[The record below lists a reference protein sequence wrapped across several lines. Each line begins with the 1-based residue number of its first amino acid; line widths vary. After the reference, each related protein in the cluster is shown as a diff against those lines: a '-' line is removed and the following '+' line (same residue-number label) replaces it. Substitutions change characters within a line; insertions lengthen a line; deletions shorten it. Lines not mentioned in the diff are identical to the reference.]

1 MNENEIPLLEAAVDR
16 ELKALP
22 ILRAPKTLRPRVMAV
37 IEQRAALPW
46 YRRAW
51 QTWPMSL
58 QVVSLLVLLGAFGG
72 LCFGSWQLVHAPTVA
87 AAASEASGWFGI
99 LSTAFSTVGVL
110 ANALALA
117 VKSLGPLMLFGIG
130 MALLLGYAT
139 CIGFGTLYVRLVFA
153 RR

>member
-1 MNENEIPLLEAAVDR
+1 MNENENSRLEAAVDR

-22 ILRAPKTLRPRVMAV
+22 NLRAPQRLLTRVMAV
-37 IEQRAALPW
+37 IEQRAVLPW

-51 QTWPMSL
+51 QTWPVSL
-58 QVVSLLVLLGAFGG
+58 QVVSLIVLLVAFGG
-72 LCFGSWQLVHAPTVA
+72 LCFGSWQLVHAPAVTA
-87 AAASEASGWFGI
+87 AAGEASGWFRI
-99 LSTAFSTVGVL
+99 LSTGFSTLGVL

-117 VKSLGPLMLFGIG
+117 VKSLGPLALFGIG

-139 CIGFGTLYVRLVFA
+139 CIGFGTLYVRLAFA

>member
-1 MNENEIPLLEAAVDR
+1 MNENQNSRLEAAVDR

-22 ILRAPKTLRPRVMAV
+22 NLRAPQRLLTRVMAV
-37 IEQRAALPW
+37 IEQRAVLPW

-51 QTWPMSL
+51 QTWP
-58 QVVSLLVLLGAFGG
+58 VSLRLASMLFLLVAFAG
-72 LCFGSWQLVHAPTVA
+72 LCFGSWQLVHAPVVA
-87 AAASEASGWFGI
+87 SAVSIASGWVRI
-99 LSTAFSTVGVL
+99 LSTAWSTLGVL

-117 VKSLGPLMLFGIG
+117 FKSLGPLAFFGIG

-139 CIGFGTLYVRLVFA
+139 CIGFGTLYVRLAFA

>member
-1 MNENEIPLLEAAVDR
+1 MNENESSRLEAAVDR

-22 ILRAPKTLRPRVMAV
+22 NLRAPRRLLPRLMAV
-37 IEQRAALPW
+37 IEQRAVLPW

-51 QTWPMSL
+51 QTWPRPL
-58 QVVSLLVLLGAFGG
+58 QAVSLLVLLGAFGG
-72 LCFGSWQLVHAPTVA
+72 LCFGSWQLVHAPAVVA
-87 AAASEASGWFGI
+87 AATEASGWFRI
-99 LSTAFSTVGVL
+99 LSTGFSTLGVL

-117 VKSLGPLMLFGIG
+117 VESLGPLALFGIG

-139 CIGFGTLYVRLVFA
+139 CIGFGTLYVRLAFA